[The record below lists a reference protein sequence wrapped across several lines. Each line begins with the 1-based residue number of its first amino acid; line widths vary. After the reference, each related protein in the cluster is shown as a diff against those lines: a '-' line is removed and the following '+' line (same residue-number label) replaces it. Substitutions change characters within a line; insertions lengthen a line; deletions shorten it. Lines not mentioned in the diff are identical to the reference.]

1 MGVAD
6 QKMDAMRP
14 GTTQHIQ
21 AQQPD
26 ACATIQNK
34 GGPIRGLNLNA

>member
-1 MGVAD
+1 MSVAY
-6 QKMDAMRP
+6 QKMDTMRS

-21 AQQPD
+21 AEQPD

-34 GGPIRGLNLNA
+34 GRPIRGLNLNA